1 MACGQ
6 AVARFNRVCFAIKL
20 MRNIGQIVNSF
31 GGTAREALIGVK
43 DGKRTSVFGLTR
55 SDVRL
60 FCCAFPEFLYV
71 CADVVSARSA
81 FAEFSMHF
89 PACELLLPKNNVLLI
104 SGTDRSGAR
113 ARALYNIASGKCK
126 VVVTT
131 AEAFMQIVPTRSAIE
146 GGAISFSVGNKIRTD
161 EVTRRLV
168 EIGYTRVGHV
178 EEPGQFSV
186 RGDILDICAPG
197 GEAARIEFFG
207 FECDSIRALDI
218 LSQSAG
224 ERKDCFTAYPATEIV
239 SGDKSAAANK
249 LFAAGEKRKTPGVP
263 VEHRMAER
271 LASGDS
277 DGEQTVLSLFEHTTL
292 DKFCDMPIIIEDAKA
307 VYDGCVFAYREHAS
321 RAKRLI
327 EAGEAP
333 FCAADNLVSVP
344 PTHKMALCFHA
355 IDSNNRFFSPDRVYK
370 FKSIDLP
377 LYGRNFTRLVDD
389 IKAWRSR
396 GIEVKIGADIRDGL
410 EQSECFDVE
419 YIEPTADGGVFF
431 EQNVVVIGMRNVGKK
446 RDPFASVKRTGMAE
460 LPKPGDYV
468 VHETHGIGICEAVGA
483 VDYGDYERDY
493 ITVRYAG
500 GDTLYVPVENMTR
513 LSKYDFSD
521 NPPKLS
527 KIGGAEFE
535 HVKAKVKSNLKAMAF
550 DLLSLYA
557 RRETVRGKTYGTD
570 IEIED
575 EFAAQFPY
583 AETPDQLSAID
594 ACFSDLTSG
603 KIMDRLICGDVG
615 FGKTEVALRV
625 AFKVISQGGQVA
637 FMSPTT
643 VLCHQHYKNTLERME
658 PFGVNVAALS
668 RAEPDTAKTIRGL
681 ANGSIDIVCGTH
693 KLLGSA
699 VKFKNLE
706 LLILDEEQKFGVS
719 DKEKIKNLKNDI
731 NVLTLSATP
740 IPRTLHMALSGI
752 RDVSMLET
760 PPTGR
765 LPAQVYVTEYS
776 DALCVDAITREVA
789 RGGQVFVVYNYVNG
803 GPKGGGIAEY
813 TARLRALMPEI
824 RFTHA
829 HGQMNKR
836 QMNTAVDDFVAGK
849 ADVLVATTI
858 IENGIDIPNANTMI
872 VYGAENMGLSQ
883 MYQLKGRV
891 GRSDR
896 VAQVYFTYSN
906 EFSLAGAALE
916 RLEAV
921 SRYTELGSGVKI
933 AEQDMRIR
941 GVGNVFGA
949 EQHGHMVRVG
959 YNMYC
964 KLLNEAVAEIKG
976 QAVAKHK
983 DPVMKVDF
991 TAVIPK
997 DYCDGTMRIEL
1008 YKRISTLK
1016 SERERDEL
1024 LSGLKDAYES
1034 VPAEIRNL
1042 AGVGL
1047 IKNLAAD
1054 MNASAVTLLRSGA
1067 KIEFTDIN
1075 DIKEGF
1081 EKFGG
1086 TLSAVRTPIIIF
1098 NDVKSL
1104 LKYLTAEK

>member
-1 MACGQ
+1 MRSIGEILKSTDGKTGE
-6 AVARFNRVCFAIKL
+6 AVAAVH
-20 MRNIGQIVNSF
+20 
-31 GGTAREALIGVK
+31 

-55 SDVRL
+55 SDALL
-60 FCCAFPEFLYV
+60 FCCALDRFMLV
-71 CADVVSARSA
+71 CADVISARTA
-81 FAEFSMHF
+81 FVELSLHF
-89 PACELLLPKNNVLLI
+89 PSAELLLPKNNVILI
-104 SGTDRSGAR
+104 SGAERSGDR
-113 ARALYNIASGKCK
+113 CRALYNIASGKCK

-131 AEAFMQIVPTRSAIE
+131 SEALMQILPPRESVVNA
-146 GGAISFSVGNKIRTD
+146 AVKLSVGAKYKTD
-161 EVTRRLV
+161 ELLNSLTAA
-168 EIGYTRVGHV
+168 GYTRAGHV
-178 EEPGQFSV
+178 EEPCQFSV
-186 RGDILDICAPG
+186 RGDILDICAPS

-207 FECDSIRALDI
+207 YECDSVRKLDI
-218 LSQSAG
+218 SSQSAG
-224 ERKDCFTAYPATEIV
+224 EKLDGFTAYPATETLFT
-239 SGDKSAAANK
+239 SRSSAIEK
-249 LFAAGEKRKTPGVP
+249 LLVAGEKRKTTGVP

-271 LASGDS
+271 LRSGDS

-292 DKFCDMPIIIEDAKA
+292 DRFCDLPIVIEDAKT
-307 VYDGCVFAYREHAS
+307 VYDNCVFAYREHAS

-333 FCAADNLVSVP
+333 FCVTDNLVETP
-344 PTHKMALCFHA
+344 PTRGAVLCFHA
-355 IDSNNRFFSPDRVYK
+355 FDSNNRFFSPDRVYK
-370 FKSIDLP
+370 FKSIDIP
-377 LYGRNFTRLVDD
+377 LYGKNFAELKND
-389 IKAWRSR
+389 IDGWKSR
-396 GIEVKIGADIRDGL
+396 GYNVCIGADIKAGL
-410 EQSECFDVE
+410 EQLDCFGVE
-419 YIEPTADGGVFF
+419 YIFPTADGGAFF
-431 EQNVVVIGMRNVGKK
+431 DANTIVIGMRNVGMK
-446 RDPFASVKRTGMAE
+446 RDPFASVRRVGMAE

-483 VDYGDYERDY
+483 VDFGQYERDY

-500 GDTLYVPVENMTR
+500 GDTLYVPVENLAR
-513 LSKYDFSD
+513 LSKYDFTD
-521 NPPKLS
+521 NPPKLN
-527 KIGGAEFE
+527 KLGGAEFE
-535 HVKAKVKSNLKAMAF
+535 RTKTKVKSRLKAMAF
-550 DLLSLYA
+550 DLLQLYA
-557 RRETVRGKTYGTD
+557 KRETVRGKKYAAD
-570 IEIED
+570 SEIED
-575 EFAAQFPY
+575 EFAADFPY
-583 AETPDQLSAID
+583 NETPDQLSAID
-594 ACFSDLTSG
+594 ACFDDLSSG

-643 VLCHQHYKNTLERME
+643 VLCHQHYNNTRARME
-658 PFGVNVAALS
+658 RFGVNVGALS
-668 RAEPDTAKTIRGL
+668 RVEPDTAKTLKGL
-681 ANGSIDIVCGTH
+681 ADGSIDVVCGTH
-693 KLLGSA
+693 KLLGGS

-776 DALCVDAITREVA
+776 DALTVDAVTREVS
-789 RGGQVFVVYNYVNG
+789 RGGQVFIVYNYVNG
-803 GPKGGGIAEY
+803 GAKGGGIAEY
-813 TARLRALMPEI
+813 TGKLQALMPEI
-824 RFTHA
+824 KFTYA
-829 HGQMNKR
+829 HGQMDKKL
-836 QMNTAVDDFVAGK
+836 MNAAVENFACGK

-872 VYGAENMGLSQ
+872 VFGAENMGLSQ

-896 VAQVYFTYSN
+896 VAQVYFTYSS
-906 EFSLAGAALE
+906 ETALSGAALE

-949 EQHGHMVRVG
+949 EQHGHMVSVG

-976 QAVAKHK
+976 QAVKAHK
-983 DPVMKVDF
+983 DPTMKVDF

-997 DYCDGTMRIEL
+997 DYCDGAMRIEL
-1008 YKRISTLK
+1008 YRRISGLK
-1016 SERERDEL
+1016 TEAERDEL
-1024 LSGLKDAYES
+1024 LKGLKEAYEK
-1034 VPAEIRNL
+1034 VPQEITNL
-1042 AGVGL
+1042 ANVGL
-1047 IKNLAAD
+1047 IKNLAAGV
-1054 MNASAVTLLRSGA
+1054 NAVTVTLLRSGA
-1067 KIEFTDIN
+1067 KIEFTDVK
-1075 DIKEGF
+1075 DIKGGF

-1086 TLSAVRTPIIIF
+1086 TLSAVKTPIIVF
-1098 NDVKSL
+1098 DSVKNL
-1104 LKYLTAEK
+1104 MNWLIAE

>member
-1 MACGQ
+1 
-6 AVARFNRVCFAIKL
+6 
-20 MRNIGQIVNSF
+20 MRDIGQIINSF
-31 GGTAREALIGVK
+31 GGKTGETLAAVRA
-43 DGKRTSVFGLTR
+43 GKRTSVFGLTQ

-60 FCCAFPEFLYV
+60 FCCALDSFLYV
-71 CADVVSARSA
+71 CADVVSARAA
-81 FAEFSMHF
+81 FVEFSMHY
-89 PACELLLPKNNVLLI
+89 PSAELLLPKNNVLLI
-104 SGTDRSGAR
+104 SGADRSDR
-113 ARALYNIASGKCK
+113 ARVLYNIASGKCK

-131 AEAFMQIVPTRSAIE
+131 AEALMQIVPPRDRITEAALEFR
-146 GGAISFSVGNKIRTD
+146 VGQKIRTD
-161 EVTRRLV
+161 EVAKRLTV
-168 EIGYTRVGHV
+168 SGYARVGHV
-178 EEPGQFSV
+178 DEPGQFSI
-186 RGDILDICAPG
+186 RGDIVDVCAPG
-197 GEAARIEFFG
+197 GEAARMEFFG
-207 FECDSIRALDI
+207 FECDSVRSLDI
-218 LSQSAG
+218 ESRSAG
-224 ERKDCFTAYPATEIV
+224 EKLDSFIAYPASEIV
-239 SGDKSAAANK
+239 SEDKSVAIDA
-249 LFAAGEKRKTPGVP
+249 LLRAGEKRKIAGVP
-263 VEHRMAER
+263 IEHRMAER
-271 LASGDS
+271 LTVGDR
-277 DGEQTVLSLFEHTTL
+277 DGEQTVLPLFAHTTL
-292 DKFCDMPIIIEDAKA
+292 DKFCDMPMIIEDAKS
-307 VYDGCVFAYREHAS
+307 VYDGCVFAFREHSS

-327 EAGEAP
+327 DAGEAP
-333 FCAADNLVSVP
+333 MCAVDNLVSVP
-344 PTHKMALCFHA
+344 PTHKCTLCFHA
-355 IDSNNRFFSPDRVYK
+355 VDSNNRFFSPDRVYK
-370 FKSIDLP
+370 FKSLDIP
-377 LYGRNFTRLVDD
+377 MYGRNFQRLTED
-389 IKAWRSR
+389 IGTWQSR
-396 GIEVKIGADIRDGL
+396 GFKVVIAAEIKDGL
-410 EQSECFDVE
+410 DSAECFGVE
-419 YIEPTADGGVFF
+419 YIDPTADGGMFF
-431 EQNVVVIGMRNVGKK
+431 EQNTVVIGMRNVGRK
-446 RDPFASVKRTGMAE
+446 RDPFAAVKRTGMAE

-521 NPPKLS
+521 TPPKLS

-535 HVKAKVKSNLKAMAF
+535 RVKSKVKSRLKAMAF
-550 DLLSLYA
+550 DLLALYA
-557 RRETVRGKTYGTD
+557 RRESVRGKKYGTD
-570 IEIED
+570 SEIED
-575 EFAAQFPY
+575 EFASDFPY
-583 AETPDQLSAID
+583 KETPDQLSAID
-594 ACFSDLTSG
+594 ACFNDLTSG

-643 VLCHQHYKNTLERME
+643 VLCHQHYNTTRRRMDR
-658 PFGVNVAALS
+658 FGVNVAALS
-668 RAEPDTAKTIRGL
+668 RAEPDTAKTLKGL
-681 ANGSIDIVCGTH
+681 QDGSVDIVCGTH
-693 KLLGSA
+693 KLLGSS

-740 IPRTLHMALSGI
+740 IPRTLHMAMSGI

-776 DALCVDAITREVA
+776 DALCVDAVTREVA
-789 RGGQVFVVYNYVNG
+789 RGGQVFIVYNYVNG
-803 GPKGGGIAEY
+803 GAKGGGIADY
-813 TARLRALMPEI
+813 TARLRSLMPEV

-829 HGQMNKR
+829 HGQMDKR
-836 QMNTAVDDFVAGK
+836 LMNAAVEDFAAQK

-872 VYGAENMGLSQ
+872 VFGAENMGLSQ

-906 EFSLAGAALE
+906 ESRLAGAALE

-949 EQHGHMVRVG
+949 EQHGHMVSVG

-976 QAVAKHK
+976 QTVRARK

-991 TAVIPK
+991 TAIIPK
-997 DYCDGTMRIEL
+997 DYCDGTVRVEL
-1008 YKRISTLK
+1008 YKRISGLK

-1024 LSGLKDAYES
+1024 LAGLKDSYES
-1034 VPAEIRNL
+1034 VPSEIKNL
-1042 AGVGL
+1042 ANVGL
-1047 IKNLAAD
+1047 IKNLAAEI
-1054 MNASAVTLLRSGA
+1054 NATTVTLLRSGA
-1067 KIEFTDIN
+1067 KIEFSDVK
-1075 DIKEGF
+1075 DVKDGF

-1086 TLSAVRTPIIIF
+1086 TFSAVRSPIIVF
-1098 NDVKSL
+1098 DNVKSL
-1104 LKYLTAEK
+1104 LKYLSTD